1 MLYCVDQ
8 QSTLIFTLYWQAHFD
23 ADYCNIHTTVAGQWV
38 NRAKLQEWI
47 IMTEITQQHPSNCK
61 SKIQK
66 QGVNWQKIT
75 QHTTLMMMMWLP
87 STGHTYQSIS
97 VTCSSVHYTII
108 LTAQCAQYK
117 LYYSALMYS
126 LVLNQCINMKFLI
139 LLRHFLHLLDKHLCT
154 WTTLP
159 FTAIKPPLSEIHMT
173 TWNILWKQNWVFII
187 NKYS

>member
-1 MLYCVDQ
+1 MDFSHIYYTYDGNSPKSLWVRNQLLLQPSMLYCVDQ

-75 QHTTLMMMMWLP
+75 QHTTLMMMMMIVCYAIRTLMFLRSP
-87 STGHTYQSIS
+87 E
-97 VTCSSVHYTII
+97 I
-108 LTAQCAQYK
+108 LRMVYFFLFP
-117 LYYSALMYS
+117 LYYVIWYY
-126 LVLNQCINMKFLI
+126 I
-139 LLRHFLHLLDKHLCT
+139 LGEF
-154 WTTLP
+154 P
-159 FTAIKPPLSEIHMT
+159 F
-173 TWNILWKQNWVFII
+173 Q
-187 NKYS
+187 Y